1 VPVIQLVLES
11 VEADDL
17 IAYTVQDNIYKG
29 WQKIIISSDK
39 DFFQLCDDETVVY
52 RPIQKKVVN
61 RNSILEEYKIHPTNF
76 ALARAM
82 VGDRSD
88 NLEGVR
94 GVGLTSVAKRFSF
107 LAEDKTYFVSDI
119 MDHCEAVDSDL
130 KIYKNIA
137 SNKDLVAENY
147 KLMQLYSPSISPQG
161 KMKMRYAL
169 DNFVPEFNQ
178 TGVVTMMIKDGFGVW
193 DCTDLFAFF
202 RRVVSNKR

>member
-1 VPVIQLVLES
+1 LDA

-17 IAYTVQDNIYKG
+17 ISYVVQDKNYKG
-29 WQKIIISSDK
+29 WEKIIVSSDK
-39 DFFQLCDDETVVY
+39 DFFQLCDNETVVY

-61 RNSILEEYKIHPTNF
+61 RNTILQEYSIHPVNF

-94 GVGLTSVAKRFSF
+94 GVGLASVAKRFEF
-107 LAEDKTYFVSDI
+107 LSEDKAYLVSDI
-119 MDHCEAVDSDL
+119 MKRCVEVDSKL
-130 KIYKNIA
+130 KIYKNVME
-137 SNKDLVAENY
+137 NQDLVIQNY
-147 KLMQLYSPSISPQG
+147 RLMQLYSPSISPQG

-178 TGVVTMMIKDGFGVW
+178 TGTKAMMIRDGFGVW

-202 RRVVSNKR
+202 KRIVANKNT